1 MKVEVFK
8 TEYQVYL
15 TPYIKLT
22 TDRYLTGNLELIFGW
37 LNREL
42 VFSIWKKD
50 QWNGLKKGSKKKSM
64 LFGTKTLTQ

>member
-8 TEYQVYL
+8 TEYQIYL

-22 TDRYLTGNLELIFGW
+22 TNRYLTGKLELIFGW

-42 VFSIWKKD
+42 VFSI
-50 QWNGLKKGSKKKSM
+50 
-64 LFGTKTLTQ
+64 